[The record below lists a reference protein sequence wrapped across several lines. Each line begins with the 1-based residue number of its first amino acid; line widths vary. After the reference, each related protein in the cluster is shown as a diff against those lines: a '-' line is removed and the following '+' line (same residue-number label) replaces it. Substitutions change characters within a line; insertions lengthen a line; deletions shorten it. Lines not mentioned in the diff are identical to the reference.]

1 MSVSAELA
9 VNARPQHAQL
19 CRSGGQFRSPVECC
33 RGISH
38 ARECRKRHVYASH
51 CETMVMLSFSDRV
64 EVPKHV
70 LVRFLKKESVFLN
83 LETEQYYGLDE
94 TGTRMW
100 QLVTAAP
107 SIENAYAELL
117 SEFDVS
123 PDLLRQNLSELL
135 GRLADFG
142 LLRVHIPDVETDPAI

>member
-1 MSVSAELA
+1 
-9 VNARPQHAQL
+9 
-19 CRSGGQFRSPVECC
+19 
-33 RGISH
+33 
-38 ARECRKRHVYASH
+38 
-51 CETMVMLSFSDRV
+51 MVMLSFSDRV

-70 LVRFLKKESVFLN
+70 LVRFLEKESVFLN
-83 LETEQYYGLDE
+83 LETELYYGLDE

-100 QLVTAAP
+100 QVVTEAP

-135 GRLADFG
+135 GRLVDLG
-142 LLRVHIPDVETDPAI
+142 LLRVHFPDVETDSAI